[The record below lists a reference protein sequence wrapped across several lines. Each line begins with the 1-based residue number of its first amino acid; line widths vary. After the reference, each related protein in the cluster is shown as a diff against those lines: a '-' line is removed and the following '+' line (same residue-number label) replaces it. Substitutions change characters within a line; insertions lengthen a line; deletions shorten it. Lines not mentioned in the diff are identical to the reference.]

1 MKTKNLKIYII
12 FKEAVS
18 YDWGKNNITL
28 TVSNIVELA
37 TTNDSEKL
45 GVSLS

>member
-1 MKTKNLKIYII
+1 MKTKNLKIYT
-12 FKEAVS
+12 S

-28 TVSNIVELA
+28 TISNVVELA